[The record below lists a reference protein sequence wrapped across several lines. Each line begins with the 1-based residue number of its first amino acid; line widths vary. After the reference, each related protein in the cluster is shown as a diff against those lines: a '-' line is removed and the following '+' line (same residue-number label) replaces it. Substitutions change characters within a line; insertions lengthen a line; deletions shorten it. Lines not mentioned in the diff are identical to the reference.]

1 MGEDDGL
8 EELISEEMLWD
19 RIPEV
24 EGEERASTYYELSAR
39 IYARGQYDEALAL
52 AETARDIYSQLGEE
66 APSEGLAQAYSAIG
80 YNLNQLKRMDEAATA
95 MSKAVEL
102 LRENK
107 SPIALELACT
117 LGEWWYTSKKYDKVV
132 ETMNECA
139 QEHLVD
145 GNEIGAANDLHLIG
159 CAERELKNYEKAIEA
174 FKEARVLFKRNKEV
188 IHVAR
193 CDQKMASC
201 LIELGEGELALE
213 TARDIYSQLGEE
225 APSEGLAQAYSA
237 IGYNLNQLKRMDE
250 AALAMSK
257 AVELLRENKSPI
269 ALELACTLGE
279 WWYTSKQYD
288 KVVET
293 MNECA
298 QEHLVDGNEIGAAND
313 LHLIGCA
320 ERELKNYEKAIE
332 AFKEARSLFKR
343 NKEVIHVARCD
354 QKMASCLIELGQG
367 EIALETA
374 RKAIDVFETGHD
386 HRRETFASFEFGK
399 AQILLEKYDEG
410 LATLE
415 NVLAIVSEDEPKDF
429 EFIVDVESRIAKIL
443 RMQGRGEEADEIE
456 RRLKTVQEALEDEPE
471 LDLLT

>member
-1 MGEDDGL
+1 MSEDDGL

-52 AETARDIYSQLGEE
+52 AETARDIYSQLGDA

-95 MSKAVEL
+95 MSKAVE
-102 LRENK
+102 
-107 SPIALELACT
+107 I
-117 LGEWWYTSKKYDKVV
+117 
-132 ETMNECA
+132 
-139 QEHLVD
+139 
-145 GNEIGAANDLHLIG
+145 
-159 CAERELKNYEKAIEA
+159 
-174 FKEARVLFKRNKEV
+174 
-188 IHVAR
+188 
-193 CDQKMASC
+193 
-201 LIELGEGELALE
+201 
-213 TARDIYSQLGEE
+213 
-225 APSEGLAQAYSA
+225 
-237 IGYNLNQLKRMDE
+237 
-250 AALAMSK
+250 
-257 AVELLRENKSPI
+257 LRENKSPI

-320 ERELKNYEKAIE
+320 ERELKNYERSID
-332 AFKEARSLFKR
+332 AFKEARALFKR

-354 QKMASCLIELGQG
+354 QKIASCLIELGEG
-367 EIALETA
+367 ELALETA
-374 RKAIDVFETGHD
+374 RKAVDVFETGHD
-386 HRRETFASFEFGK
+386 HRRETFAQFEYGK
-399 AQILLEKYDEG
+399 AQILLEKFDDA

-415 NVLAIVSEDEPKDF
+415 QVLSVVSEDEPKDF
-429 EFIVDVESRIAKIL
+429 EFIVDVETRIAKII
-443 RMQGRGEEADEIE
+443 RMQGRTDEADEIE
-456 RRLKTVQEALEDEPE
+456 RRLKSVQETLDEEPQA
-471 LDLLT
+471 

>member
-1 MGEDDGL
+1 MSEDDGL

-52 AETARDIYSQLGEE
+52 A
-66 APSEGLAQAYSAIG
+66 
-80 YNLNQLKRMDEAATA
+80 
-95 MSKAVEL
+95 
-102 LRENK
+102 
-107 SPIALELACT
+107 
-117 LGEWWYTSKKYDKVV
+117 
-132 ETMNECA
+132 
-139 QEHLVD
+139 
-145 GNEIGAANDLHLIG
+145 
-159 CAERELKNYEKAIEA
+159 
-174 FKEARVLFKRNKEV
+174 
-188 IHVAR
+188 
-193 CDQKMASC
+193 
-201 LIELGEGELALE
+201 E

-320 ERELKNYEKAIE
+320 ERELKNYD
-332 AFKEARSLFKR
+332 S
-343 NKEVIHVARCD
+343 
-354 QKMASCLIELGQG
+354 QKTKM
-367 EIALETA
+367 LE
-374 RKAIDVFETGHD
+374 
-386 HRRETFASFEFGK
+386 
-399 AQILLEKYDEG
+399 ILLSFYRYY
-410 LATLE
+410 LQAY
-415 NVLAIVSEDEPKDF
+415 
-429 EFIVDVESRIAKIL
+429 
-443 RMQGRGEEADEIE
+443 
-456 RRLKTVQEALEDEPE
+456 
-471 LDLLT
+471 